1 MQYTRTFKKHSIT
14 VQRESRKDN
23 WYIRVTAPCGSYAY
37 DGWWTDSASKTAK
50 EAFEEAKRGAQ
61 LDPDKEARRVAH
73 AAAKERTQKE
83 QSK

>member
-14 VQRESRKDN
+14 VERESRKDN

-37 DGWWTDSASKTAK
+37 DGWWSDSASKTAK

-61 LDPDKEARRVAH
+61 LDPDKEARRVAQ
-73 AAAKERTQKE
+73 AAAKEGAQ
-83 QSK
+83 QA